1 VLHEVGHAVGDAAQR
16 GNVHDPEFIK
26 AREADKAKL
35 DSYEGQAGD
44 AGVEETYAESFARFY
59 SNDANDAARYPHLH
73 AYWASNPFV
82 AKSP

>member
-59 SNDANDAARYPHLH
+59 SNDANERRPLGDLAPGESRPVPP
-73 AYWASNPFV
+73 WPDR
-82 AKSP
+82 